1 MNPLTVV
8 RAMKNDVMRG
18 YYLAVIAGLVLSLS
32 AFLPWLSIGDR
43 ELGGVP
49 DMAGVWILG
58 LGVLATI
65 LASLSLVT
73 RKNSRHPL
81 LVVGLAA
88 FGILFVGERVMVR
101 VATEHAWVSAQATA
115 IVSGETARPPLEAAS
130 APGLYLGLAASA
142 VLVLF
147 GLTIVVRRVSDPY
160 PEPEDDDV

>member
-1 MNPLTVV
+1 MNPLAVV
-8 RAMKNDVMRG
+8 RAIRNDVMRG
-18 YYLAVIAGLVLSLS
+18 YYLAVVAGVLLSLS
-32 AFLPWLSIGDR
+32 AFLPWVSIGGR

-49 DMAGVWILG
+49 DMAGFWILG
-58 LGVLATI
+58 LGLLATI

-101 VATEHAWVSAQATA
+101 VVTERAWVSAQATA
-115 IVSGETARPPLEAAS
+115 IVSGEAARPALEAAG
-130 APGLYLGLAASA
+130 ARGLFLGLAASA

-147 GLTIVVRRVSDPY
+147 GLTIVVRRVADPY